1 VECRKTSTSPDAI
14 SFRSYGYPRV
24 MHRKSPNALFS
35 WYLIMRCGSG
45 EGGFRL
51 RLLAGLGLLVI
62 IFLAVLGLL
71 AHFLVPGFL
80 NLKGPTMTSDSF
92 FLTGLGALFLG
103 FAVSLKARVRLIR
116 SASSSI
122 IHSTQWRGF
131 SVSAGLIGI
140 SLALAGLALMLFAV
154 TL

>member
-1 VECRKTSTSPDAI
+1 MT
-14 SFRSYGYPRV
+14 
-24 MHRKSPNALFS
+24 
-35 WYLIMRCGSG
+35 CGSR

-62 IFLAVLGLL
+62 IFLAVLSLL
-71 AHFLVPGFL
+71 AVFLIPGFL

-92 FLTGLGALFLG
+92 FLTGLAALFLG

-122 IHSTQWRGF
+122 IYSTQWRGF
-131 SVSAGLIGI
+131 SVSVGIIGM
-140 SLALAGLALMLFAV
+140 SLALAGVALMLFAA